1 MDVDMCDNF
10 FAVSLTL
17 WVIDVRV
24 MYLHTLLTCY
34 IADIMCVGCVIYIV
48 LITLCF
54 DNLITSGV
62 DKPIDYGLFR

>member
-1 MDVDMCDNF
+1 MCDNF

-24 MYLHTLLTCY
+24 MNLHTLLTCY

-48 LITLCF
+48 LIMLCLQNF
-54 DNLITSGV
+54 KAL
-62 DKPIDYGLFR
+62 K